1 MRGAILDIDGTL
13 VDSND
18 AHARSWVDAFR
29 IHGHD
34 VRFDEVRPLI
44 GMGGDRLLYALAS
57 IDDESSEGKALA
69 ATRKEIFLRDHLPGI
84 KAFPRVRELL
94 TRLVEKGFDLAV
106 ASASEEDVLDK
117 LIALTGASELLS
129 KRVKKSQAPSSKPA
143 PDSVQAALDLLGISP
158 RETVMLGDTPYDRDA
173 SRSAGVAFVGFRCGG
188 WSESDL
194 AGAAAIYDDP
204 ADLLENFDRSPLGAL
219 SRR

>member
-29 IHGHD
+29 VHGYD
-34 VRFDEVRPLI
+34 LRFERVRPLI

-57 IDDESSEGKALA
+57 IEDASSEGKALA
-69 ATRKEIFLRDHLPGI
+69 ATRKEIFLREYLPRI
-84 KAFPRVRELL
+84 RAFPRVRELL
-94 TRLVEKGFDLAV
+94 TRMVQSGLDLAV
-106 ASASEEDVLDK
+106 ASSSEEDVLDK

-129 KRVKKSQAPSSKPA
+129 KRVKKSEAPSSKPA
-143 PDSVQAALDLLGISP
+143 PDSVHAALDLLGIP
-158 RETVMLGDTPYDRDA
+158 PGETVMLGDTPYDRDA
-173 SRSAGVAFVGFRCGG
+173 SLSAGVAFVGFRCGG
-188 WSESDL
+188 WSDADL

-204 ADLLENFDRSPLGAL
+204 EDLLENFDRSPLGAA
-219 SRR
+219 